1 MSIEFI
7 WQLPTGGDAR
17 YGTEKPERRGE
28 RVRPGRYFSDDVT
41 DPRGTRF
48 NYLDYLH
55 QVARAA
61 DLSGF
66 DGIQI
71 RNDPQGDESWIVAGY
86 LARSTRHVRLL
97 TEFDASRGSA
107 VYAAKNAVS
116 YQRHTRGRFAW
127 QIGTGGTRE
136 QRRSQGDFAE
146 DADVIPRIEEFIT
159 VARGVLT
166 SGTYNFKG
174 KYFEVLN
181 GGFKGPLS
189 NSPLPRIYLSGN
201 TAEAYELSAKVA
213 DVHVFD
219 GLPPDQLEAEI
230 RKLED
235 LGERRS
241 HPLHLGLRL
250 SVLARESEAEARADA
265 AHFPG
270 QPVVGSYAKI
280 SGLLADYVKAG
291 IGSFILAASPHLE
304 EAYRVGEHVLPAVRR
319 LITPSGRDAA

>member
-7 WQLPTGGDAR
+7 WQLPTG
-17 YGTEKPERRGE
+17 
-28 RVRPGRYFSDDVT
+28 VS

-71 RNDPQGDESWIVAGY
+71 QNDPQGDESWIVAGY

-116 YQRHTRGRFAW
+116 YQRYSRGRFAW
-127 QIGTGGTRE
+127 QIGTGGSTE
-136 QRRSQGDFAE
+136 QRRAQGDFAN
-146 DADVIPRIEEFIT
+146 DGDVIPRIEEFIT

-166 SGTYNFKG
+166 SGSYSFKG

-189 NSPLPRIYLSGN
+189 NSPVPRIYLSGN
-201 TAEAYELSAKVA
+201 TPEAYQLSSRVA

-219 GLPPDQLEAEI
+219 AVSRDQLEAEI

-235 LGERRS
+235 LGTRR
-241 HPLHLGLRL
+241 PHLGLRL
-250 SVLARESEAEARADA
+250 SLVARETETEARADA
-265 AHFPG
+265 AHYPG
-270 QPVVGSYAKI
+270 RPGLVGSYAQ
-280 SGLLADYVKAG
+280 LATQLADYVKMG
-291 IGSFILAASPHLE
+291 IGSFIVTAAPHLE
-304 EAYRVGEHVLPAVRR
+304 EAYRIGEHILPAVRR
-319 LITPSGRDAA
+319 LLSPSGRDAA